1 MLNIIFEEQKKFLR
15 KALVKEKLNGF
26 NFNRSDFPV
35 DLNCRFDQERLK
47 SAAWR
52 VVEEIS
58 EVREALSTDFENE
71 GKMEVVDVICFSV
84 NLALMAGIDKPPKIP
99 QSRLTHVGA
108 FHMAI
113 HHLGL
118 AMNELKNRPWR
129 SSYTFT
135 DTRAFK
141 SQLKAF
147 LGYIFVAAYDLL
159 GENLVD
165 YYLRKNQ
172 INWDRQAE
180 GY

>member
-1 MLNIIFEEQKKFLR
+1 MLNIIFEEQKKFL
-15 KALVKEKLNGF
+15 KEALVKEKLNGF
-26 NFNRSDFPV
+26 NFNRSNFPV
-35 DLNCRFDQERLK
+35 DLHCRFDQERLK

-58 EVREALSTDFENE
+58 EVREAPEDE

-84 NLALMAGIDKPPKIP
+84 NLALMAGIDTPPKIP
-99 QSRLTHVGA
+99 KNHHGEA
-108 FHMAI
+108 FHLAI

-141 SQLKAF
+141 AQLKAF
-147 LGYIFVAAYDLL
+147 LGYIFAAAYDIL
-159 GENLVD
+159 GDDLVD
-165 YYLRKNQ
+165 YYLRKNR
-172 INWDRQAE
+172 INWNRQTE